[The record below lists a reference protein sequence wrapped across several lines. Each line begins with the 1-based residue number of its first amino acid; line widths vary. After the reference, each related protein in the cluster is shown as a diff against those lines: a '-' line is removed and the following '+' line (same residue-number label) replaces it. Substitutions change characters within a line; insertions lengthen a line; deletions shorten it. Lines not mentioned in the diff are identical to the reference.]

1 MNSDEQQIR
10 KVIERWR
17 DASRTGDLDTILTL
31 MADDVT
37 FLTPNQPPMTKDVFA
52 KNFRALPGKI
62 EMQQEIKEINVSGDL
77 AYCWSHITVTIDKN
91 RRAGH
96 ILTIFRKLKSGQWV
110 LSRDAN
116 LLAAQ

>member
-1 MNSDEQQIR
+1 MNSDEEQIR

-17 DASRTGDLDTILTL
+17 DASRAGDLDTVLTL
-31 MADDVT
+31 MAGDAV

-62 EMQQEIKEINVSGDL
+62 EMQQEINEIIVSGDL
-77 AYCWSHITVTIDKN
+77 AYCWSHITVTIDKK

-96 ILTIFRKLKSGQWV
+96 ILTIFRKVKSGQWV